1 MIPAVRLTAPPI
13 EAVERS
19 RRSGGEGTS
28 PRSRRARPS
37 RTARIHTKRAK
48 IGRRA
53 LRATACRARSTF
65 DRDRDRI
72 SQEISH
78 LSLTTFVDLW
88 LELRPAGRETQRHTP
103 RLHRRRGPRA
113 RFDGLQGPS
122 DGCTGGPV
130 RALDFDSDADVPG
143 RHALGRAPLTLDS
156 LSPPPTEIPVREH
169 EGRAGRPRRK
179 ET

>member
-13 EAVERS
+13 EAVVRS

-37 RTARIHTKRAK
+37 RTAQIHTKRAK

-53 LRATACRARSTF
+53 LTACRARSTF

-88 LELRPAGRETQRHTP
+88 LELRPAGRE
-103 RLHRRRGPRA
+103 LNVILRA
-113 RFDGLQGPS
+113 FIDAVDGLQGPS

-130 RALDFDSDADVPG
+130 RALDFDSDANVLG

-156 LSPPPTEIPVREH
+156 PP
-169 EGRAGRPRRK
+169 
-179 ET
+179 